1 VGFVKVLAKE
11 KKKFFHRVREL
22 LYPTL
27 TLGLASSLNNLL
39 KY

>member
-11 KKKFFHRVREL
+11 KKSSSIGVREL

-39 KY
+39 K